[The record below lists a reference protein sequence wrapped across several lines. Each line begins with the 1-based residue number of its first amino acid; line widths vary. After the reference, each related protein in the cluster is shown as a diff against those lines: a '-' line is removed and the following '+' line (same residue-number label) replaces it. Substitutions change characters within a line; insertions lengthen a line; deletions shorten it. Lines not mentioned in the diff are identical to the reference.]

1 MTSKE
6 RQLKKQLRK
15 ERLIVLA
22 KQEDLEEKHCQV
34 CTIEGGTNAK
44 CRGCEI
50 HTQLRQL
57 GEQLTA
63 IANSK
68 PRKEI
73 KIAPV
78 MKEETKLVKEIS
90 LDQYQGLKAK
100 GIKEKDIADKL
111 GVSTATL
118 WNWKKKNGLLP
129 TAKKDEVLKV
139 KDKLHDGQIDK
150 LKNKIAVLQSELQEL
165 EMLNN
170 EITKENKA
178 LKLKSDTQEA
188 HLEAFSNTN
197 RELQQENQDLK
208 NEMLKLKLLDKAK
221 LQNPQSDK
229 LDRLKLMNRLL
240 MQEMLEVQQ

>member
-1 MTSKE
+1 MTSEE
-6 RQLKKQLRK
+6 RQLKKQLRQQ
-15 ERLIVLA
+15 RLIVLA

-34 CTIEGGTNAK
+34 CTIEGDTNAK

-90 LDQYQGLKAK
+90 LDQYQSLKAK

-139 KDKLHDGQIDK
+139 KDKPHDGQIDK

-197 RELQQENQDLK
+197 RELQEANTSLRLENS
-208 NEMLKLKLLDKAK
+208 K
-221 LQNPQSDK
+221 LQEELKTPYNDTQ
-229 LDRLKLMNRLL
+229 LNRLKQISRLL
-240 MQEMLEVQQ
+240 MEEMLEVQQ

>member
-6 RQLKKQLRK
+6 RQLKKQLRQQ
-15 ERLIVLA
+15 RLIVLA

-34 CTIEGGTNAK
+34 CTIEGDTNAK

-90 LDQYQGLKAK
+90 LYQYQGLKAK

-129 TAKKDEVLKV
+129 TAKKDEALKV
-139 KDKLHDGQIDK
+139 KDKPHDGQIDK

-197 RELQQENQDLK
+197 RELQEANTSLRLENS
-208 NEMLKLKLLDKAK
+208 K
-221 LQNPQSDK
+221 LQEELKTPYNDTQ
-229 LDRLKLMNRLL
+229 LNRLKQISRLL
-240 MQEMLEVQQ
+240 MEEMLEVQQ

>member
-6 RQLKKQLRK
+6 RQLKKQLRQQ
-15 ERLIVLA
+15 RLIVLA

-34 CTIEGGTNAK
+34 CTIEGDTNAK

-50 HTQLRQL
+50 HAELRKL

-90 LDQYQGLKAK
+90 LAKYQDLKAK
-100 GIKEKDIADKL
+100 GIKEKDIAEKL
-111 GVSTATL
+111 GVSTGTL
-118 WNWKKKNGLLP
+118 WNWKKGQGLLP
-129 TAKKDEVLKV
+129 ATKKEEVLKV
-139 KDKLHDGQIDK
+139 KDKPHDSQIDK
-150 LKNKIAVLQSELQEL
+150 LKNKIAVLTNELQEL
-165 EMLNN
+165 EAINN

-188 HLEAFSNTN
+188 HLEAFTN
-197 RELQQENQDLK
+197 ANQELQDANASLRLEISKLREELK
-208 NEMLKLKLLDKAK
+208 TPYNDTRL
-221 LQNPQSDK
+221 N
-229 LDRLKLMNRLL
+229 RLKQINLLL
-240 MQEMLEVQQ
+240 MEEMLEVQQ

>member
-1 MTSKE
+1 MTSEE
-6 RQLKKQLRK
+6 RQLKKQLRQQ
-15 ERLIVLA
+15 RLIVLA

-34 CTIEGGTNAK
+34 CTIEGDTNAK

-90 LDQYQGLKAK
+90 LAKYQDLKAK

-139 KDKLHDGQIDK
+139 KDKPHDGQIDK

-197 RELQQENQDLK
+197 RELQHENASLLIEISKLRDQLDSTSPNDSQLK
-208 NEMLKLKLLDKAK
+208 
-221 LQNPQSDK
+221 
-229 LDRLKLMNRLL
+229 RLKQISRLL
-240 MQEMLEVQQ
+240 MEEMLEVQQ

>member
-1 MTSKE
+1 MTSEE
-6 RQLKKQLRK
+6 RQLKKQLRQQ
-15 ERLIVLA
+15 RLIVLA

-34 CTIEGGTNAK
+34 CTIEGDTNAK

-129 TAKKDEVLKV
+129 TAKKDEALKV
-139 KDKLHDGQIDK
+139 KDKPHDGQIDK

-197 RELQQENQDLK
+197 RELQEANTSLRLENS
-208 NEMLKLKLLDKAK
+208 K
-221 LQNPQSDK
+221 LQEELKTPYNDTQ
-229 LDRLKLMNRLL
+229 LNRLKQISRLL
-240 MQEMLEVQQ
+240 MEEMLEVQQ

>member
-1 MTSKE
+1 MKSEE
-6 RQLKKQLRK
+6 RQLKKQLRQQ
-15 ERLIVLA
+15 RLIVLA

-34 CTIEGGTNAK
+34 CTIEGDTNAK

-139 KDKLHDGQIDK
+139 KDKPHDGQIDK

-197 RELQQENQDLK
+197 RELQEANTSLRLENS
-208 NEMLKLKLLDKAK
+208 K
-221 LQNPQSDK
+221 LQEELKTPYNDTQ
-229 LDRLKLMNRLL
+229 LNRLKQISRLL
-240 MQEMLEVQQ
+240 MEEMLEVQQ

>member
-1 MTSKE
+1 MTSEE
-6 RQLKKQLRK
+6 RQLKKQLRQQ
-15 ERLIVLA
+15 RLIVLA
-22 KQEDLEEKHCQV
+22 KQEDLEGKHCQV
-34 CTIEGGTNAK
+34 CTIEGDTNAK

-139 KDKLHDGQIDK
+139 KDKPHDGQIDK

-197 RELQQENQDLK
+197 RELQEANTSLRLENS
-208 NEMLKLKLLDKAK
+208 K
-221 LQNPQSDK
+221 LQEELKTPYNDTQ
-229 LDRLKLMNRLL
+229 LNRLKQISRLL
-240 MQEMLEVQQ
+240 MEEMLEVQQ